1 MESVNFHPVWKR
13 LKQSIPRD
21 NKDFKGG
28 GGGEQPRN
36 FSRTLP
42 NRGVQILLNFC
53 TTGADAPYVQV
64 PFAASIHKALMLGA
78 EFT

>member
-28 GGGEQPRN
+28 GGNNQETFQELCQIVVSRSCSIFAQQEPMLLMSRFPLQPR
-36 FSRTLP
+36 STKP
-42 NRGVQILLNFC
+42 
-53 TTGADAPYVQV
+53 
-64 PFAASIHKALMLGA
+64 
-78 EFT
+78 